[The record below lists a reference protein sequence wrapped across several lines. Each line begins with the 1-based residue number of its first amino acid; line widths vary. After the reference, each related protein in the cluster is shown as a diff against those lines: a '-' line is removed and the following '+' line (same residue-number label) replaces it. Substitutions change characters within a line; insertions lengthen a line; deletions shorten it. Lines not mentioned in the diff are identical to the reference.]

1 MLALRHGDTLAAQAA
16 LCSGARH
23 YYARRATRP
32 SAALILIRAYLG
44 EILRHLTLVLA
55 GVVFLLALGAAVKA
69 SSTAQGAPV
78 WVALT
83 LVPLF
88 VGNALPYF
96 FPVGLMT
103 AVVLTYGR
111 MAADRE
117 EVALRAAG
125 CTPARLLLPALFA
138 GLLLVLASYPLTSRI
153 MPDIYR
159 AMREL
164 VVRSQIA
171 AIENT
176 NPGANE
182 FHFQGLHLVW
192 SDRERDGAFRD
203 VVVAIDRETAVT
215 GPQGEG
221 AVQGGLRLRADRARM
236 DVRDSELVFR
246 FERLRTLSDESADS
260 PWQARNTETTWL
272 TINLESLLAA
282 KGNQQRFRPK
292 ALSSR
297 ELKEYL
303 AVPDGKNEGDL
314 RKVELVY
321 WQRWAGAWG
330 AVPVAL
336 LGALIGWRLRRG
348 GFLTGFATALGV
360 LLAVNYPLHFLGE
373 GLARGGAM
381 PPSIAAW
388 LPVIGL
394 FIVVIGLGMRG
405 RGT

>member
-1 MLALRHGDTLAAQAA
+1 MLAARHGDTLAACIAS
-16 LCSGARH
+16 CRTRRH
-23 YYARRATRP
+23 YHATEAARLPAV
-32 SAALILIRAYLG
+32 LILTRSYLG
-44 EILRHLTLVLA
+44 EILRHLSLVLA
-55 GVVFLLALGAAVKA
+55 GVIFLLALGAAVKA

-78 WVALT
+78 WVVLT

-125 CTPARLLLPALFA
+125 CTPARLLLPALYA
-138 GLLLVLASYPLTSRI
+138 GVLLVVASYPLTSRI

-159 AMREL
+159 VMREL

-192 SDRERDGAFRD
+192 SDRDRDGSFRD
-203 VVVAIDRETAVT
+203 VVVAVDRETAAS
-215 GPQGEG
+215 GPQGSG
-221 AVQGGLRLRADRARM
+221 ALESGLRLRADRARM
-236 DVRDSELVFR
+236 DVRADELVFR
-246 FERLRTLSDESADS
+246 FERLRTLSDEQADS
-260 PWQARNTETTWL
+260 PWQASNTETTWL
-272 TINLESLLAA
+272 TIDLQSLLAA
-282 KGNQQRFRPK
+282 KGSKERFRPK

-303 AVPDGKNEGDL
+303 AAPEGKKEAELG
-314 RKVELVY
+314 KVELVY

-330 AVPVAL
+330 SVPVAL

-348 GFLTGFATALGV
+348 GFLTGFAAALGV

-373 GLARGGAM
+373 GLARNGVLA
-381 PPSIAAW
+381 PLYAAW

-394 FIVVIGLGMRG
+394 LVVVVGMGLKG

>member
-1 MLALRHGDTLAAQAA
+1 MRWASTRGPLAD
-16 LCSGARH
+16 
-23 YYARRATRP
+23 
-32 SAALILIRAYLG
+32 LILIRAYSS
-44 EILRHLTLVLA
+44 EILRHLALVLA

-69 SSTAQGAPV
+69 SSTAQGAPI

-125 CTPARLLLPALFA
+125 CRPLRLLVPAVMV
-138 GLLLVLASYPLTSRI
+138 GLLLVMISYPLTSRL

-159 AMREL
+159 TLREL

-192 SDRERDGAFRD
+192 SERERGGFFRD
-203 VVVAIDRETAVT
+203 VVVAIDRETT
-215 GPQGEG
+215 LTNESG
-221 AVQGGLRLRADRARM
+221 AQEVSGLRLRADRARM
-236 DVRDSELVFR
+236 DVRDAELVFR
-246 FERLRTLSDESADS
+246 FERLRTLSDAGADS
-260 PWQARNTETTWL
+260 PWQASNSETTWL
-272 TINLESLLAA
+272 TIDLESLLEAR
-282 KGNQQRFRPK
+282 GSRDRFRPK
-292 ALSSR
+292 ALTSR
-297 ELKEYL
+297 ELRTYLREYEGP
-303 AVPDGKNEGDL
+303 PDGEEV

-321 WQRWAGAWG
+321 WQRWAGAWTSL
-330 AVPVAL
+330 PVAL

-348 GFLTGFATALGV
+348 GFLAGFAVALGV
-360 LLAVNYPLHFLGE
+360 LLVINYPLHFLGE
-373 GLARGGAM
+373 GLAGGGVI
-381 PPSIAAW
+381 PPIWAAW
-388 LPVIGL
+388 MPCGGL
-394 FIVVIGLGMRG
+394 TLVALIVGLRG